1 MTVAKEKSDKRAQ
14 TVIKNA
20 IEATT
25 TDLIGLADRFDS
37 FPNFPLDRTEINKL
51 DLLKSRPFLI
61 PCEKFKRSDWKY
73 DFIDLIIISL
83 ITTQLV
89 ETGDKIQL
97 VKVSS
102 RASHICIPSL
112 IKLKMLL
119 ILNTFVSL

>member
-25 TDLIGLADRFDS
+25 TDLIRLVDRFDS

-61 PCEKFKRSDWKY
+61 PYWKY

-97 VKVSS
+97 VKVFEALES
-102 RASHICIPSL
+102 
-112 IKLKMLL
+112 
-119 ILNTFVSL
+119 